1 MKFESLG
8 AEEKK
13 MIKHVEKNNIFV
25 LETKSFHYVL
35 GIDGEGFNRHIHWGE
50 KCDVNDYEFE
60 AVHGIS
66 SNDPALN
73 GIKQE
78 ITPFGSTMYRE
89 CDIKARFEDGCREIF
104 LVYKGFEQNGDTL
117 KLRFEDEYYPLGVT
131 LCYEV
136 FEEYDI
142 IKRYVTLTNTGNDD
156 IVFER
161 IFSAEFTLPSSE
173 PYTFR
178 NTNGTYGSE
187 FLESDTLLNGG
198 DLVFETRKGG
208 STHNNSPYFI
218 AYQNADERGG
228 DVFFATLAFSG
239 NFKVSAS
246 RDAYSITRV
255 SVGMND
261 FDFSHTLKPSASF
274 DTPPVY
280 CGKANGFGEMSRN
293 MNRFCVDKLLPKQF
307 NKKPLPV
314 LYNSWEATYF
324 DVNTVHQSALAKTAA
339 SIGVELFVMD
349 DGWFGKRNNDLAGLG
364 DWYVNKEKFPNGLD
378 ELIENV
384 NAQGMDF
391 GLWVE
396 PEMVNPDSDLYRAH
410 PDWVYHFEHR
420 HADELRNQLVLNMTR
435 DDVREYI
442 FGRLD
447 ELLEKHNIKY
457 IKWDM
462 NRPFSQVGA
471 ENLENPQMY
480 SYLHIMA
487 VYGIVDELKKRH
499 PQVQFESCASGGGR
513 CDLGALSHFDQIWTS
528 DNTDAV
534 DRMTIQRGY
543 SMLRPTKAMRAWVTD
558 TTGLNKP
565 CSLDF
570 RFNVAMQGALG
581 IGGNLTKYSGED
593 LEICRKNISF
603 YKSVRD
609 LVQFGDLYRI
619 SDALTEEILCNEYV
633 SRDKN
638 RAVVFIAAKG
648 TRFYKKQDE
657 FRLAGLDENKKYKF
671 TLDGEEHIKGGA
683 YLMNI
688 GISMYVRCADYNR
701 TIIFEAVK

>member
-1 MKFESLG
+1 
-8 AEEKK
+8 

-89 CDIKARFEDGCREIF
+89 CDIKARFEDCCREIF

-117 KLRFEDEYYPLGVT
+117 KLHFEDEYYPLGVT

-142 IKRYVTLTNTGNDD
+142 IKRYVTLTNTGSDD

-208 STHNNSPYFI
+208 SNHNNSPYFI
-218 AYQNADERGG
+218 TYQNADERGG

-261 FDFSHTLKPSASF
+261 FDFSHTLKPSSSF

-324 DVNTVHQSALAKTAA
+324 DVNTVYQSALAKTAA

-349 DGWFGKRNNDLAGLG
+349 DVRQ
-364 DWYVNKEKFPNGLD
+364 EKQRPCG
-378 ELIENV
+378 I
-384 NAQGMDF
+384 
-391 GLWVE
+391 
-396 PEMVNPDSDLYRAH
+396 
-410 PDWVYHFEHR
+410 
-420 HADELRNQLVLNMTR
+420 
-435 DDVREYI
+435 
-442 FGRLD
+442 GRLVC
-447 ELLEKHNIKY
+447 E
-457 IKWDM
+457 
-462 NRPFSQVGA
+462 
-471 ENLENPQMY
+471 
-480 SYLHIMA
+480 
-487 VYGIVDELKKRH
+487 
-499 PQVQFESCASGGGR
+499 
-513 CDLGALSHFDQIWTS
+513 
-528 DNTDAV
+528 
-534 DRMTIQRGY
+534 QRKI
-543 SMLRPTKAMRAWVTD
+543 PERA
-558 TTGLNKP
+558 
-565 CSLDF
+565 
-570 RFNVAMQGALG
+570 
-581 IGGNLTKYSGED
+581 
-593 LEICRKNISF
+593 
-603 YKSVRD
+603 
-609 LVQFGDLYRI
+609 
-619 SDALTEEILCNEYV
+619 
-633 SRDKN
+633 
-638 RAVVFIAAKG
+638 
-648 TRFYKKQDE
+648 
-657 FRLAGLDENKKYKF
+657 
-671 TLDGEEHIKGGA
+671 
-683 YLMNI
+683 
-688 GISMYVRCADYNR
+688 
-701 TIIFEAVK
+701 

>member
-1 MKFESLG
+1 
-8 AEEKK
+8 
-13 MIKHVEKNNIFV
+13 MIKHVEKNKIFV

-66 SNDPALN
+66 SNDPVLN
-73 GIKQE
+73 EIKQE

-89 CDIKARFEDGCREIF
+89 CDIKAKFADGCREIF
-104 LVYKGFEQNGDTL
+104 LVYKGFEQDGDTQ
-117 KLRFEDEYYPLGVT
+117 KLHFEDEYYPLGVT

-142 IKRYVTLTNTGNDD
+142 IKRYVTLTNTGSDD

-208 STHNNSPYFI
+208 SNHNNSPYFI

-307 NKKPLPV
+307 NKKP
-314 LYNSWEATYF
+314 YRCFT
-324 DVNTVHQSALAKTAA
+324 
-339 SIGVELFVMD
+339 IR
-349 DGWFGKRNNDLAGLG
+349 GKRR
-364 DWYVNKEKFPNGLD
+364 
-378 ELIENV
+378 I
-384 NAQGMDF
+384 
-391 GLWVE
+391 
-396 PEMVNPDSDLYRAH
+396 
-410 PDWVYHFEHR
+410 
-420 HADELRNQLVLNMTR
+420 
-435 DDVREYI
+435 
-442 FGRLD
+442 
-447 ELLEKHNIKY
+447 
-457 IKWDM
+457 
-462 NRPFSQVGA
+462 
-471 ENLENPQMY
+471 
-480 SYLHIMA
+480 
-487 VYGIVDELKKRH
+487 
-499 PQVQFESCASGGGR
+499 
-513 CDLGALSHFDQIWTS
+513 
-528 DNTDAV
+528 
-534 DRMTIQRGY
+534 
-543 SMLRPTKAMRAWVTD
+543 
-558 TTGLNKP
+558 
-565 CSLDF
+565 
-570 RFNVAMQGALG
+570 
-581 IGGNLTKYSGED
+581 LT
-593 LEICRKNISF
+593 
-603 YKSVRD
+603 
-609 LVQFGDLYRI
+609 
-619 SDALTEEILCNEYV
+619 
-633 SRDKN
+633 
-638 RAVVFIAAKG
+638 
-648 TRFYKKQDE
+648 
-657 FRLAGLDENKKYKF
+657 
-671 TLDGEEHIKGGA
+671 
-683 YLMNI
+683 
-688 GISMYVRCADYNR
+688 
-701 TIIFEAVK
+701 